1 MRRLKWNTWRKNW
14 KINLLNYYIKIK
26 RNVRWVIYRSIWWCI
41 TRNFYRPIRFII
53 VSIIFIAFYDIFF
66 YIYIAINNI
75 NYYTLIL
82 LSKDYKYLHEKPFRC
97 KMKYFD
103 HYNNYKIKLLGKIN
117 NSRNTIVA
125 NNDTGIFN
133 TREFRSLDLS
143 QKNESHRTCHDRVII
158 YVTVWVKN
166 VKNRE
171 QIQIYL
177 TTITKFT
184 E

>member
-1 MRRLKWNTWRKNW
+1 MSNISKYLM
-14 KINLLNYYIKIK
+14 
-26 RNVRWVIYRSIWWCI
+26 IWI
-41 TRNFYRPIRFII
+41 TRNFYSFHYRFNYFHCILWF
-53 VSIIFIAFYDIFF
+53 FI

-82 LSKDYKYLHEKPFRC
+82 LSKDYKYLHKNTKEPFRC

-103 HYNNYKIKLLGKIN
+103 RYNNYKIKLLGKIN

-133 TREFRSLDLS
+133 TYDAREFRSLDLS

-158 YVTVWVKN
+158 YVTVRVKN